1 MFLND
6 LSFFSGPSEKL
17 ILDNFLTAVVLTELS
32 LLLESPAQLP
42 IKADPPASY
51 SPMWT
56 SSIRGKSEKTA
67 LQATGDLW
75 VMSVRRSQWY
85 CGNFLVLCVVFSGN
99 QGSKGRTPASQS
111 LCVDAL
117 V

>member
-67 LQATGDLW
+67 LQATGGPLGYFSEEIPVVLW
-75 VMSVRRSQWY
+75 KLFGVMCSVQWK
-85 CGNFLVLCVVFSGN
+85 SGI
-99 QGSKGRTPASQS
+99 
-111 LCVDAL
+111 
-117 V
+117 